1 MNTEVIGKAAAALGA
16 GREKTTDSVDHTAG
30 IMLKK
35 KTGDKVN
42 IGDTVAVLYTNKED
56 AEIEASRLISEAI
69 IYSEEKPNE
78 EPLVYGI
85 IK

>member
-56 AEIEASRLISEAI
+56 AEIEASRLIS
-69 IYSEEKPNE
+69 
-78 EPLVYGI
+78 
-85 IK
+85 

>member
-1 MNTEVIGKAAAALGA
+1 
-16 GREKTTDSVDHTAG
+16 
-30 IMLKK
+30 MLKK